1 MGLRKIMN
9 KIKEEVVATEVVRN
23 EGDRP
28 TRKRRGVFNGLRQKL
43 QVFGEIP
50 GYHLCYINDVPGNIM
65 QAKDGGYE
73 FVFSKEVEFGNDNV
87 VSRNAT
93 EGTGVKVLVGTNEDN
108 SPMFAYLMKIRNEFY
123 EEDQADIQ
131 AYSDKINEQIRGGNI
146 EGSVGRDG
154 RYIPKSGI
162 TIK

>member
-1 MGLRKIMN
+1 MT

-50 GYHLCYINDVPGNIM
+50 GYHLCYINDVPGNII

-73 FVFSKEVEFGNDNV
+73 FVSSKEIEFGNDSV

-162 TIK
+162 TIR

>member
-1 MGLRKIMN
+1 MN

-43 QVFGEIP
+43 QVFGGIP

-73 FVFSKEVEFGNDNV
+73 FVSSKEVEFGNDSV

-162 TIK
+162 IIK